1 MTNHPLGSTGYAVS
15 PLGFGSAP
23 IGYLNA
29 EQERASALLNLML
42 DAGVNLID
50 TGASY
55 PGSEQLIARAIGH
68 RRAEF
73 TLVSKCGGKLPDI
86 DEKMWSPALI
96 EKTVDRSLKN
106 LATDHLDVMLL
117 HSCDLKTLQD
127 GGVVEPLVKARDAG
141 KVRFLG
147 YSGDNDAAVYAAGL
161 DDVAVIETSV
171 NITDQSNIDKVLPVC
186 RARNLGVLAKRPV
199 ANACWKDAGLQQG
212 IYKTYA
218 KAYTDR
224 LAKMKLTPA
233 DLGFAGPADWLE
245 IALRFTLAQPGI
257 HCALIGTQNPDNAK
271 SNLALAEK
279 GPLPAEA
286 VAKIRAAF
294 HAADVDGT
302 WAGLT

>member
-1 MTNHPLGSTGYAVS
+1 MTTQPFGNTGYSVS
-15 PLGFGSAP
+15 PVGFGSAP

-29 EQERASALLNLML
+29 EQERASAMLNLML
-42 DAGVNLID
+42 DRGLNLID
-50 TGASY
+50 TAASY
-55 PGSEQLIARAIGH
+55 PGSEQLIAKAVGH

-96 EKTVDRSLKN
+96 ARTVDRSLKN
-106 LATDHLDVMLL
+106 LETDHLDVMLL
-117 HSCDLKTLQD
+117 HSCDLKTLKD

-141 KVRFLG
+141 KIRFLG

-171 NITDQSNIDKVLPVC
+171 NMVDQSNVDKVLPVC
-186 RARNLGVLAKRPV
+186 RARNLGVLAKRPI
-199 ANACWKDAGLQQG
+199 ANACWRDLSEQQG

-224 LAKMKLTPA
+224 LAKMGLRPT

-245 IALRFTLAQPGI
+245 IALRFTLAQPGV

-271 SNLALAEK
+271 ANLDVAEK

-286 VAKIRAAF
+286 VQKIRDAF

>member
-1 MTNHPLGSTGYAVS
+1 MTSHPFGNTGYSIA

-29 EQERASALLNLML
+29 EQERASALLNLLL
-42 DAGVNLID
+42 DRGVNLID

-55 PGSEQLIARAIGH
+55 PGSEQLIGRAIGH
-68 RRAEF
+68 RRGEF

-86 DEKMWSPALI
+86 DEPMWSPALI
-96 EKTVDRSLKN
+96 ARTVDRSLKN
-106 LATDHLDVMLL
+106 LGTDHLDVMLL
-117 HSCDLKTLQD
+117 HSCDLKTLKD

-141 KVRFLG
+141 KIRFLG

-161 DDVAVIETSV
+161 DEVAVIETSV
-171 NITDQSNIDKVLPVC
+171 NLVDQSNIDKVLPVC
-186 RARNLGVLAKRPV
+186 RARNLGVLAKRPI
-199 ANACWKDAGLQQG
+199 ANACWKDLSEQQG
-212 IYKTYA
+212 LYKTYA

-224 LAKMKLTPA
+224 LAQMKLTPA
-233 DLGFAGPADWLE
+233 DVGLTDWLE
-245 IALRFTLAQPGI
+245 VALRFTLSIPGV
-257 HCALIGTQNPDNAK
+257 HCALIGTQNPGNAAA
-271 SNLALAEK
+271 NLAVAEK

-286 VAKIRAAF
+286 VRKVREAF